1 MVYLS
6 RSEIITERSERL
18 FQCPPKDFR
27 AELKLVPWSE
37 NCVAFVTEVTDH
49 GHRQKGGSFFKMKTE
64 SKFVARFVDF
74 SASEYK
80 LIAPGEDRLLFAE
93 ASIREFEQKGFEVS
107 DQYHDEQII
116 IVWFELP

>member
-1 MVYLS
+1 
-6 RSEIITERSERL
+6 
-18 FQCPPKDFR
+18 
-27 AELKLVPWSE
+27 
-37 NCVAFVTEVTDH
+37 
-49 GHRQKGGSFFKMKTE
+49 MKTE